1 MAQVRGIVQEGLGSS
16 KRLQQLL
23 GSLALPPQT
32 LETLCS
38 IHLPSPGSLEEFLGL
53 QHRVHDALEL
63 LLGVELI
70 RAAEMQPTPRLATC
84 PHRLGGG
91 RVDPPSP
98 SCGVECRSPPAGAIT
113 ISHQASQEQARAQFH
128 PPQSEQCDWAGE
140 SHVHWWRKSL
150 EP

>member
-84 PHRLGGG
+84 PHRLGGAETMLPALTWRRVQCSSFLSNHNLPSSEVATKTPRASLANG
-91 RVDPPSP
+91 RKAIL
-98 SCGVECRSPPAGAIT
+98 RSASGGMAS
-113 ISHQASQEQARAQFH
+113 SHN
-128 PPQSEQCDWAGE
+128 
-140 SHVHWWRKSL
+140 V
-150 EP
+150 